1 MNAAGD
7 VIYDGVNCHYDN
19 ESRLCAVQ
27 TDNAVTGGTVATGY
41 LYDAEGRRIA
51 KGAITAMTNP
61 LPTSSSPL
69 SASMCNPATNG
80 FAPTETYV
88 LGQSG
93 EQLSTYSWSG
103 PAGKQTSTWVRTNV
117 YGADGLLATYDVD
130 GQGQPALHF
139 LLTDQVGTR
148 RMQTNPAGTPESE
161 CQSLPYGDGLNCFA
175 APNAPGTADQ
185 ANALYFTGKQ
195 RDAESGGGSAYSGN
209 DYFGARYYASSM
221 GRFISPDPSGLYYAN
236 PYNPQSLNLYSY
248 ALNNPLVNTDPTGME
263 CVWDDGSYDASDDAV
278 TGNAEGCSGQ
288 GGTYVDPHLFENA
301 TLTNGQ
307 QSNTQ
312 PGDWSPNANS
322 TIAQSWTNASAT
334 VNSGPG
340 VPLSGTFD
348 FGSMT
353 QGQFISMMQQ
363 SGIRVSVFD
372 TVLGLHP
379 GLNLRGNQS
388 NCSIHVILAP
398 FAGQYG
404 NPATGSFHIDEYNP
418 LTFEPP
424 ASGSPL
430 DINGGGMQP
439 TSNIGPHVTQD
450 VIPDLKIQA
459 GMGTWT
465 GNQTALS
472 SNRTNLVAAQIGQ
485 SDIWVQEYRSGLRKR
500 QKRLLCGILGLVFT
514 IAISV

>member
-1 MNAAGD
+1 
-7 VIYDGVNCHYDN
+7 
-19 ESRLCAVQ
+19 
-27 TDNAVTGGTVATGY
+27 
-41 LYDAEGRRIA
+41 
-51 KGAITAMTNP
+51 
-61 LPTSSSPL
+61 
-69 SASMCNPATNG
+69 
-80 FAPTETYV
+80 
-88 LGQSG
+88 
-93 EQLSTYSWSG
+93 
-103 PAGKQTSTWVRTNV
+103 
-117 YGADGLLATYDVD
+117 
-130 GQGQPALHF
+130 
-139 LLTDQVGTR
+139 
-148 RMQTNPAGTPESE
+148 
-161 CQSLPYGDGLNCFA
+161 
-175 APNAPGTADQ
+175 
-185 ANALYFTGKQ
+185 
-195 RDAESGGGSAYSGN
+195 
-209 DYFGARYYASSM
+209 M
-221 GRFISPDPSGLYYAN
+221 GRFMSPDPTGLYYAN

-353 QGQFISMMQQ
+353 QRQFISMMQQ
-363 SGIRVSVFD
+363 SGIQVSVFD

-388 NCSIHVILAP
+388 NCSIHVNLAP

-404 NPATGSFHIDEYNP
+404 SPATGSFHIDEYNP
-418 LTFEPP
+418 LTFDPP

-465 GNQTALS
+465 GNQ
-472 SNRTNLVAAQIGQ
+472 NCPQQ
-485 SDIWVQEYRSGLRKR
+485 
-500 QKRLLCGILGLVFT
+500 
-514 IAISV
+514 